1 MENKATVSN
10 SALNLLEDIS
20 KSFNL
25 QIRNSTCSF
34 NMPMHVDL
42 RRYEF
47 KHSLIVIYTR
57 NGGIVIMNW
66 FITAVDSSS
75 TCWEGCS
82 NPLFLIIF
90 SIF

>member
-47 KHSLIVIYTR
+47 KHSLIVIYIPAM
-57 NGGIVIMNW
+57 GV
-66 FITAVDSSS
+66 
-75 TCWEGCS
+75 
-82 NPLFLIIF
+82 LL
-90 SIF
+90 